1 MFDKVGDK
9 AVANRLETTKYVN
22 ALTVDVEDGW
32 SIFSRDWL
40 HKQISPT
47 EAVVKDTEWLLNL
60 LEGKNV
66 KATFFVL
73 GDVAQKFPSLI
84 RRIADDKHEI
94 GAHGFSHKQ
103 IFKLTKREFR
113 SEVADVKK
121 MLEDIISAPVAGY
134 RAPAFSVTP
143 KTSWALEVLAEEG
156 FVYDSSIVP
165 CKNSRYGWP
174 GFCRDI
180 CRVDLHGGRSI
191 IEVPMTIVSFPVIG
205 KGFVTGGGYI
215 RHFPYCLLSFMIKLV
230 RKHRPVVIYMHPYE
244 FGINI
249 YPLSFS
255 HLSKEKKK
263 RALRHL
269 KFAARNRKYMP
280 CKLRKL
286 LSEFEFSTIGR
297 LIETAKS
304 CPSGINSVKLD
315 KTENE

>member
-1 MFDKVGDK
+1 M
-9 AVANRLETTKYVN
+9 VN
-22 ALTVDVEDGW
+22 ALTIDVEDGW

-40 HKQISPT
+40 HRPIVPT
-47 EAVVKDTEWLLNL
+47 EVVVKDTEWLLNL

-73 GDVAQKFPSLI
+73 GDVAKKFPSLI
-84 RRIADDKHEI
+84 RRIAEANHEI
-94 GAHGFSHKQ
+94 GVHGFSHKQ
-103 IFKLTKREFR
+103 IFKLTKEEFR

-121 MLEDIISAPVAGY
+121 LLENIISAPVPGY
-134 RAPAFSVTP
+134 RAPAFSVIP

-174 GFCRDI
+174 GFSRDI
-180 CRVDLHGGRSI
+180 CRIDLHSGSSI
-191 IEVPMTIVSFPVIG
+191 IEVPMTVVNFPVIG

-215 RHFPYCLLSFMIKLV
+215 RHFPYCLSSFMIKLIQ
-230 RKHRPVVIYMHPYE
+230 KHRPAIVYMHPYE
-244 FGINI
+244 FATGI

-255 HLSKEKKK
+255 HLSEEKKK
-263 RALRHL
+263 RAFRHL
-269 KFAARNRKYMP
+269 KFAVRNRKSMP

-286 LSEFEFSTIGR
+286 LSEFKFSTIGR

-315 KTENE
+315 KTEDE